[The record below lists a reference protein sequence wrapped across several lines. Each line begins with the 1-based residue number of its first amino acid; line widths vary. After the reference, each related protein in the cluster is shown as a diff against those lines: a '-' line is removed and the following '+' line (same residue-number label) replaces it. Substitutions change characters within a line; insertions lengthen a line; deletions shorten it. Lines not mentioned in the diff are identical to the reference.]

1 MRARQVLAGLA
12 LGLGLAVPAAA
23 QQAPPTTPSA
33 GEETSRAADDQ
44 EQGYRA
50 GGPRGDWRARAGR
63 DGGPAM
69 AGWQRGGFQHR
80 GHGRMLFG
88 FVMRHRQELAL
99 TPDQVQGFQRLAT
112 DYRRDAIK
120 READMKLARVDLGTL
135 LRPDPA
141 NPGKAVDM
149 AQAEAKIREIQKVR
163 GDMMVNRLRAMEQGN
178 ALLTADQRAKL
189 VTLLHDGWRD
199 GGRGDGRGRAPRG

>member
-1 MRARQVLAGLA
+1 MKTRQVLAGLA

-23 QQAPPTTPSA
+23 QQTSPTTPPAS
-33 GEETSRAADDQ
+33 EETSRAAED
-44 EQGYRA
+44 QGYRA
-50 GGPRGDWRARAGR
+50 HGPRGDWRARAGH

-69 AGWQRGGFQHR
+69 AGWNRGGFHHR

-88 FVMRHRQELAL
+88 FVMRHQQELAL

-120 READMKLARVDLGTL
+120 RDADMKLARVDLGTL

-141 NPGKAVDM
+141 NPGKPVDM
-149 AQAEAKIREIQKVR
+149 AQAEAKIREIEKAR
-163 GDMMVNRLRAMEQGN
+163 GDMMLNRLRAMEQGK
-178 ALLTADQRAKL
+178 ALLTPEQRAKL
-189 VTLLHDGWRD
+189 VTLLHDGW
-199 GGRGDGRGRAPRG
+199 GDGRGRAPRG